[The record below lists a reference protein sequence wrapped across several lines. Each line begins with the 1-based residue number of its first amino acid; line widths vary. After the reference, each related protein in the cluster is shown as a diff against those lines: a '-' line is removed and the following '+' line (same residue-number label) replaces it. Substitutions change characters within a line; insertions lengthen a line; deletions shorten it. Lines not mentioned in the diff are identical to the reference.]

1 MDTPAETNAPQA
13 ASLADPG
20 ISGKTAEGPG
30 FPDVA
35 QLTTRIDE
43 LERRVLSLLGMQE
56 TLNKSIAAWELERD
70 KIEQRTSADSA
81 QVAALKGNISQL
93 EEAKGKVDSLEGQLM
108 ALAQKTGE
116 LDAMLDR
123 VEKMAKGAQD
133 DHYAAALSQ
142 GGGQGFS

>member
-1 MDTPAETNAPQA
+1 MDTPAETNAPQV
-13 ASLADPG
+13 ASPADPAT
-20 ISGKTAEGPG
+20 SATTDVG

-35 QLTTRIDE
+35 QLKTRIDD
-43 LERRVLSLLGMQE
+43 LERRVISLLGMQE

-116 LDAMLDR
+116 LDASLTERIDKVEGR
-123 VEKMAKGAQD
+123 VKD
-133 DHYAAALSQ
+133 DAYAASLSQ